1 MSNFALRPINKK
13 IIYKLLQKQKA
24 FSHQS
29 TVNMNSPV
37 SDIEMTQYH
46 GRTTWAHLIG
56 LSVVT
61 GKDDID
67 RLAIIGGG
75 EFNQNPKSPNESLMR
90 TTFDDIYGGKST
102 LYKPIS
108 GIKSIST
115 RFEGTLKSRREATVD
130 FTIFSLEDLD
140 RLSPYF
146 FKIGAEVLL
155 EFGWHSQHDKNT
167 FTFQGSLGNM
177 IIDDYHFKGLT
188 AVENNGKVKKLLKE
202 NTSDTY
208 EAEILKFKGD
218 YEYVLGQISNFDYSL
233 RDDGGFDCSIKIA
246 TVGMSLLDTKI
257 NREQSP
263 RQLLHDEI
271 GVASDPAITA
281 DEFYQVMENL
291 PEVLTY
297 AVIENYKDFNRLKD
311 RTVVQTDL
319 QSELFFVTT
328 EAEAGQLIQQ
338 YIETLDDGAP
348 EGTHM
353 ATFANANWV
362 TFAELYHIDIRKV
375 FAARTSFTNG
385 EVEESQ
391 SDWDGIFVGVDID
404 PTAVDGLTPITAKR
418 MPPLRGLSAEDLN
431 SWEGYD
437 PDHPDGHNRMRQY
450 ANAYAAQGIPSSN
463 SPKVAPTPED
473 MDQHSVVDGSVDYY
487 NDGTIAK
494 KDPDNDFKITMFVK
508 YAQGETVQIFT
519 GFNWKGSKNLFDET
533 IKNFPSSVFEKFN
546 PDDPTDTA
554 FEKTGDAFLD
564 LISDGEPP
572 KTWVRWGWFE
582 DNILSKYLGV
592 MSKGGV
598 DDTDI
603 PISILKSVEPKVGP
617 DGNILSNQSSGENTW
632 YESNKMAL
640 PKWLQTTD
648 VNEVIIPG
656 RTNTLKNSPRPS
668 KPDIGNEYNF
678 YGALGKFLDINTFTP
693 MDADDV
699 LGHGIAAAEIDDG
712 ATDDLKT
719 GYIRNLFIEVEVLKD
734 IFINVS
740 NLKEGLDK
748 FTGVLKRNFGMIND
762 FEIKRGTPDGM
773 IGLVD
778 KNVISTASGPI
789 FTGVSET
796 DETVKGMANRI
807 KVFEFPAW
815 EKESIVKKQDLKVT
829 IPNSMALTALY
840 AGNEDKMA
848 IGNYDKSRGSVEV
861 QKLSKFLKLDEMGE
875 VTTEKSLGKAIK
887 LTSLALSKKL
897 VSSGNG
903 LEEFGFKAYTG
914 NDKFLG
920 HVRNSFKKA
929 MSSDSISISFDA
941 PDIEFEIAPTMVL
954 NTEFY
959 REQQL
964 GVDGSVYGSD
974 GKMRTGGG
982 QGKINFRKL
991 QEYELE
997 YDANKSVHIN
1007 FSTINGLLELSLT
1020 IDGTAGI
1027 FPGNAFIS
1035 KYLPKAWK
1043 KRVSGRVKGEYPIIF
1058 QAVGVSHDI
1067 SPDGWSTTLTGMPRF
1082 NPKAFP
1088 YTKKED
1094 LDKQEGYIPKPLSEY
1109 TGIKEYHN
1117 FFNINAIFAHQSL
1130 TTILKG
1136 INTRAGVT
1144 EGSEDTFTVKP
1155 GQIGSLKNIFFN
1167 EGSTI
1172 TAINMDIF
1180 GGNQQK
1186 YADFTKMY
1194 NKFSGKEHTIPE
1206 TNVELSISGRNE
1218 NKTIESKTFENALD
1232 SMLFLQMAMIISGI
1246 TYWSL
1251 SAKVNAVTFNMDGGP
1266 ILSFYEKILADTN
1279 FKSLRPDPLKTGE
1292 LSKVTS
1298 ISFDDDIK
1306 NSGFGRSQLVYFSEQ
1321 HNTVI
1326 HSIGRKM
1333 KTHDTYWNP
1342 ETKKYDGNETSD
1354 GETLIG
1360 PADSGVTMPKAAK
1373 DTVHGVTKKYWT
1385 DIFETIILNE
1395 VGAST
1400 WHEFDTII
1408 GGELKI
1414 PTNRINS
1421 KEIFDYALSCEYLI
1435 LDPS

>member
-263 RQLLHDEI
+263 RQLLHDEM
-271 GVASDPAITA
+271 GVASNSPEITA

-319 QSELFFVTT
+319 QSELAFVTT
-328 EAEAGQLIQQ
+328 EAEAGDLIQK
-338 YIETLDDGAP
+338 YDDS
-348 EGTHM
+348 EM
-353 ATFANANWV
+353 DEATFAEI
-362 TFAELYHIDIRKV
+362 FHYDIDKIFK
-375 FAARTSFTNG
+375 AQASFNSG

-391 SDWDGIFVGVDID
+391 ANWDGIFIGVDI
-404 PTAVDGLTPITAKR
+404 
-418 MPPLRGLSAEDLN
+418 E
-431 SWEGYD
+431 
-437 PDHPDGHNRMRQY
+437 
-450 ANAYAAQGIPSSN
+450 
-463 SPKVAPTPED
+463 PKVAPTSED

-487 NDGTIAK
+487 NDGKISK
-494 KDPDNDFKITMFVK
+494 KNPDKDKEITMFVK

-519 GFNWKGSKNLFDET
+519 GFNWEGSKIQFDTT

-546 PDDPTDTA
+546 PEESVLEKRA
-554 FEKTGDAFLD
+554 VVGLGKSFEKTDDAFLD

-603 PISILKSVEPKVGP
+603 PISILKSVEPKVGT

-656 RTNTLKNSPRPS
+656 RTTTLKNTESD
-668 KPDIGNEYNF
+668 KGEVYNF

-840 AGNEDKMA
+840 AGNEDKMV

-875 VTTEKSLGKAIK
+875 VATEKSLGKAIK

-903 LEEFGFKAYTG
+903 LEEFGFKEYTG

-929 MSSDSISISFDA
+929 MSSDSISIPFDA

-1043 KRVSGRVKGEYPIIF
+1043 KRVSGRGAGEYPIIF

-1094 LDKQEGYIPKPLSEY
+1094 LDKQEDEMPAPPSEY
-1109 TGIKEYHN
+1109 TGIKEYYN
-1117 FFNINAIFAHQSL
+1117 FFNINGMFAHQSL
-1130 TTILKG
+1130 TSILRG
-1136 INTRAGVT
+1136 INPQAGVT
-1144 EGSEDTFTVKP
+1144 DGSEGAFTVKP

-1167 EGSTI
+1167 ERSTI
-1172 TAINMDIF
+1172 SAINLNVF
-1180 GGNQQK
+1180 GGYQQK
-1186 YADFTKMY
+1186 YADFSKMY
-1194 NKFSGKEHTIPE
+1194 NMFSGKEHTIPE
-1206 TNVELSISGRNE
+1206 THVEIAIALTATLAATVGSGNRAELIKSKIFE
-1218 NKTIESKTFENALD
+1218 NKLD
-1232 SMLFLQMAMIISGI
+1232 SMIFLQMAMIISGI
-1246 TYWSL
+1246 TYWSKL
-1251 SAKVNAVTFNMDGGP
+1251 AGSGTGIMTEIPMRA
-1266 ILSFYEKILADTN
+1266 FYDKILADTN
-1279 FKSLRPDPLKTGE
+1279 FKSVRPDSLKKGV
-1292 LSKVTS
+1292 LSKVTAIRGHS
-1298 ISFDDDIK
+1298 GTNDEVYPELSYFATMNPGMDESRQGRGTVTTDKYRDIK
-1306 NSGFGRSQLVYFSEQ
+1306 DVMME
-1321 HNTVI
+1321 HNTYWRDED
-1326 HSIGRKM
+1326 RK
-1333 KTHDTYWNP
+1333 
-1342 ETKKYDGNETSD
+1342 KKGKEVSD
-1354 GETLIG
+1354 GEILIG
-1360 PADSGVTMPKAAK
+1360 PANSGVVGAK
-1373 DTVHGVTKKYWT
+1373 DINFTVTKKYWT

-1395 VGAST
+1395 VGART
-1400 WHEFDTII
+1400 WEDFDEII
-1408 GGELKI
+1408 NNQIGSS
-1414 PTNRINS
+1414 PNS

-1435 LDPS
+1435 TDPS